1 MSHDNLLDVP
11 ATESAC
17 GCGGCGCGAGDN
29 AEAATSAAPDVDI
42 SSIPVDVR
50 EARVYGAVAALVP
63 GEALVISA
71 AEDPAALVAWVEA
84 EITGD
89 LNVVTLQSGPPVW
102 RVAIERETCC

>member
-29 AEAATSAAPDVDI
+29 AEAAASAAPDVDI

-84 EITGD
+84 EIAGD
-89 LNVVTLQSGPPVW
+89 LNVVTLQSGPSVW
-102 RVAIERETCC
+102 RVSIERETCC